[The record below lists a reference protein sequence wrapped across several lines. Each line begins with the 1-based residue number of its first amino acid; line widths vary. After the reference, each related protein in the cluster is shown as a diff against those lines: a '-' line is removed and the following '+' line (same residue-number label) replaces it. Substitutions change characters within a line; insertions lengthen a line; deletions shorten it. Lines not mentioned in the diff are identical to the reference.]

1 MVWLKLLVPT
11 LTAELVRSMLTMGEM
26 PEKRSGLLS
35 MMRYISSMSTLRAR
49 GPNTLTCKRFIPIE
63 ETLARIL
70 SVRPLPRPTMII
82 TAMMPMMMPSMVSRV
97 RNLLL
102 AMFFS
107 ACRTV
112 S

>member
-1 MVWLKLLVPT
+1 
-11 LTAELVRSMLTMGEM
+11 MLTIGEI
-26 PEKRSGLLS
+26 PENRSGRS
-35 MMRYISSMSTLRAR
+35 SVIRYISSTLTLRAR
-49 GPNTLTCKRFIPIE
+49 GPNTFTCKRFMPME
-63 ETLARIL
+63 ETLARML
-70 SVRPLPRPTMII
+70 WVRPLPRPTMIM